1 MTMADNTE
9 AKYEKSGYYYPN
21 LIARIYLEAIEEIM
35 GPNGIK
41 ALLNM
46 AGMRHLIG
54 NYPPSNF
61 AKEFD
66 FADFAH
72 LNEAMEMMYG
82 PRGGRALSLRAGRK
96 AFDQGLKNFGPMVG
110 VADRAFRMLPL
121 KLKMKVGLG
130 AMAKAFST
138 TSDQISYVRE
148 EDDHFLYVIERCPVC
163 WGRRSDGPICHAA
176 LGIITEGLDWG
187 SGGRKFKLSQVT
199 CAAAGD
205 PSCDFVIYKEPIE

>member
-1 MTMADNTE
+1 MAE

-21 LIARIYLEAIEEIM
+21 LIARIYLESIEEIM
-35 GPNGIK
+35 GTNGIK

-46 AGMRHLIG
+46 ADMQHLIDNFPPG
-54 NYPPSNF
+54 NL

-72 LNEAMEMMYG
+72 LNEAMELMYG
-82 PRGGRALSLRAGRK
+82 PRGGRALALRAGRK

-110 VADRAFRMLPL
+110 IADRAFRMLPL
-121 KLKMKVGLG
+121 KIKMKVGLG

-148 EDDHFLYVIERCPVC
+148 EDEHFLYVIERCPVC
-163 WGRRSDGPICHAA
+163 WGRQADGPICHAA
-176 LGIITEGLDWG
+176 LGIIVQGLDWG
-187 SGGRKFKLSQVT
+187 TGGKRFKVAQVT

-205 PSCDFVIYKEPIE
+205 PSCDFTISKEPIE

>member
-1 MTMADNTE
+1 MNKVAE

-21 LIARIYLEAIEEIM
+21 LIARIYLESIEEIM
-35 GPNGIK
+35 GSNGIK

-46 AGMRHLIG
+46 ADMQHLIDNFPPG
-54 NYPPSNF
+54 NL

-72 LNEAMEMMYG
+72 LNEAMELMYG
-82 PRGGRALSLRAGRK
+82 PRGGRALALRAGRK

-110 VADRAFRMLPL
+110 IADRAFRMLPL
-121 KLKMKVGLG
+121 KIKMKVGLG

-148 EDDHFLYVIERCPVC
+148 EDDHFVYVIERCPVC
-163 WGRRSDGPICHAA
+163 WGRQADGPICHAA
-176 LGIITEGLDWG
+176 LGIIVQGLDWG
-187 SGGRKFKLSQVT
+187 TGGRRFKVAQVT

-205 PSCDFVIYKEPIE
+205 PSCDFTISKEPLE

>member
-1 MTMADNTE
+1 VSE
-9 AKYEKSGYYYPN
+9 AQYERSGYYYPN
-21 LIARIYLEAIEEIM
+21 LIAKIYLEAIEEVM
-35 GPNGIK
+35 GTNGVK

-46 AGMRHLIG
+46 ANMQQLIDNFPPG
-54 NYPPSNF
+54 NLEK
-61 AKEFD
+61 AFD

-96 AFDQGLKNFGPMVG
+96 AFDQGLKNLGAMVG

-138 TSDQISYVRE
+138 TSDQICYVQE
-148 EDDHFLYVIERCPVC
+148 EDDQFVYVIERCPVC
-163 WGRRSDGPICHAA
+163 WSRHSDAPICHAA
-176 LGIITEGLDWG
+176 MGIIQEGLSWG
-187 SGGRKFKLSQVT
+187 SGGLQFKTSEVT
-199 CAAAGD
+199 CIAKGD
-205 PSCDFVIYKEPIE
+205 PTCNFTISKQPLG